1 MATNSDINHAKNV
14 TNFETLISVVVSLG
28 ATYNPSKDSLKLP
41 ALQTLHSAATDS
53 MTALKNAESATATA
67 VDTRELAFKS
77 IGSLFT
83 RINNAL
89 KASNSTVQ
97 ADDTAKS
104 IFRKLHGKRASAK
117 LTEEQKAIL
126 LAEGKEVNQN
136 SNSQMGYDD
145 RVENFESLISFL
157 QTVPEYNPN
166 EEELKITTLQ
176 ALLSD
181 LKAKNISVMQNRI
194 AEDTV
199 RGLRK
204 SVQNTPLTGL
214 VDIANDVKSYIKSV
228 FGVNS
233 TQYKL
238 VSKLRFVKFK

>member
-1 MATNSDINHAKNV
+1 MATNTDASLAKNV
-14 TNFETLISVVVSLG
+14 TNFETLISVVTTFG
-28 ATYNPSKDSLKLP
+28 ATYNPSKDSLKIP
-41 ALQTLHSAATDS
+41 ALKSLHLEATDS
-53 MTALKNAESATATA
+53 MAALKKAESATSTA

-97 ADDTAKS
+97 ADETAKT

-117 LTEEQKAIL
+117 LTEEQKAAL
-126 LAEGKEVNQN
+126 LAEGKEINQN
-136 SNSQMGYDD
+136 SNSQMGYND

-176 ALLSD
+176 ALLND
-181 LKAKNISVMQNRI
+181 LRAKNISVMQSRI
-194 AEDTV
+194 TEDTA

-214 VDIANDVKSYIKSV
+214 VDIGNDAKSYIKSV
-228 FGVNS
+228 FGVKS
-233 TQYKL
+233 VEYKL
-238 VSKLRFVKFK
+238 VSKLRFVKL